1 MLWHR
6 TGLLGARLFGH
17 ISESGRIEPPRGS
30 LPRSM
35 RCARMRAHRFNQSS
49 TIDRIVYDDRASTLF
64 ISFRDTGKYVYDG
77 VPSSLFEAFC
87 RAPSAGGF
95 FNERIKDRYRF
106 RRDPTRR
113 WFGPNA

>member
-1 MLWHR
+1 MLRHR
-6 TGLLGARLFGH
+6 TKLLGACLFGH
-17 ISESGRIEPPRGS
+17 VSESGRFESRRGT

-49 TIDRIVYDDRASTLF
+49 TIDRIVYDDRASTLC

-95 FNERIKDRYRF
+95 FNERIKDR
-106 RRDPTRR
+106 
-113 WFGPNA
+113 

>member
-1 MLWHR
+1 MSIV
-6 TGLLGARLFGH
+6 GAMP
-17 ISESGRIEPPRGS
+17 S
-30 LPRSM
+30 
-35 RCARMRAHRFNQSS
+35 ARATVWFHQSS
-49 TIDRIVYDDRASTLF
+49 TIDRIVDDDRASTLC

-106 RRDPTRR
+106 RRDPARR
-113 WFGPNA
+113 RFGPNA

>member
-17 ISESGRIEPPRGS
+17 ISESGRLEPPPGS

-49 TIDRIVYDDRASTLF
+49 TIDRIVYDDRESTLG
-64 ISFRDTGKYVYDG
+64 ISFRDAGKYVYDG
-77 VPSSLFEAFC
+77 VPSSLFEAIC
-87 RAPSAGGF
+87 RAAVGWRLF
-95 FNERIKDRYRF
+95 Q
-106 RRDPTRR
+106 
-113 WFGPNA
+113 